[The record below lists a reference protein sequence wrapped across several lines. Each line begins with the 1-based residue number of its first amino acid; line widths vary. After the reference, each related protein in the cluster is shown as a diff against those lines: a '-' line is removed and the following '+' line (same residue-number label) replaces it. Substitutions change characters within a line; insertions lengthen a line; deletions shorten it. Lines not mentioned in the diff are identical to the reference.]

1 MHTDTQQPILHVNSR
16 ATRRAAAAVRHL
28 PTLPALGSQPEADA
42 GGGRWVFGTVRGLLR
57 AAAAH
62 RQAAERRAAGHAGS
76 RYQAGRQPIESRL
89 FRSPEGMGCPLSL
102 EERIIADECADEPM
116 SWEE

>member
-1 MHTDTQQPILHVNSR
+1 MHTAAHQPSR
-16 ATRRAAAAVRHL
+16 NATSRAAATVRHL
-28 PTLPALGSQPEADA
+28 PTLPALGSQPKADA
-42 GGGRWVFGTVRGLLR
+42 SGSGWVFGTVRGLLR

-62 RQAAERRAAGHAGS
+62 RQAAERRTAGHAGS
-76 RYQAGRQPIESRL
+76 RHAAGSQPIESRL

-102 EERIIADECADEPM
+102 EERIIADECADQPM

>member
-1 MHTDTQQPILHVNSR
+1 MHTATHQPSR
-16 ATRRAAAAVRHL
+16 NATSRAAATVRQL

-42 GGGRWVFGTVRGLLR
+42 SGSGWVLGTVRGLLR

-62 RQAAERRAAGHAGS
+62 RQAVEGCAAGHAGS
-76 RYQAGRQPIESRL
+76 SHPAQRQPIESRL

-102 EERIIADECADEPM
+102 EERIIADECADQPM

>member
-1 MHTDTQQPILHVNSR
+1 MHEPGC
-16 ATRRAAAAVRHL
+16 ATLARHL

-42 GGGRWVFGTVRGLLR
+42 GGSRWVFGTVRGLLR

-76 RYQAGRQPIESRL
+76 RHQAGRQPIEGRL

-116 SWEE
+116 SWEN